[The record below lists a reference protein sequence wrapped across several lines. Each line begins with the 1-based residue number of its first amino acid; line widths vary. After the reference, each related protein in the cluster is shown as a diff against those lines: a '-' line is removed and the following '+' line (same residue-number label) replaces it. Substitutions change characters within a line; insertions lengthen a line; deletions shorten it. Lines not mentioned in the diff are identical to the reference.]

1 MERERERESAIVSE
15 RVKEMFFVEWEEGE
29 IKVLLMPDVRRFRDI
44 DATR

>member
-1 MERERERESAIVSE
+1 MSE